1 MMVNNGKTPDLQIQG
16 LLIYILQ
23 GDVSASPLFL
33 SFNKY
38 FAFFDD
44 VVKGIAELQRL

>member
-33 SFNKY
+33 SFDKH
-38 FAFFDD
+38 FILFDD
-44 VVKGIAELQRL
+44 KVEGIAELQRL

>member
-16 LLIYILQ
+16 LLIYIFK

-33 SFNKY
+33 SFDKH

-44 VVKGIAELQRL
+44 KVEWIAELQRL